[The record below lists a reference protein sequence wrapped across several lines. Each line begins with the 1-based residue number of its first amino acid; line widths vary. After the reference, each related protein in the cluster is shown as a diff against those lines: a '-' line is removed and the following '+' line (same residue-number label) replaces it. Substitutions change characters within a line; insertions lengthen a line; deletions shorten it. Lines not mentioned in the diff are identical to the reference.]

1 MKQRLLKIAKWFAIT
16 LVSIFL
22 LITAGLYFFKDE
34 ICGVVIEEVNKHLKA
49 QVSVSEVDLTFW
61 ASFPNLSVDFNN
73 VFIQDSYAKSTNR
86 DTLLFSERVR
96 LKFNPMD
103 IWNEKYT
110 VKSLEINPGT
120 IQLKVNASGEV
131 NYDILK
137 PSEDSTSSPFKFE
150 LEKVFLDQVRFSY
163 ANEATAQ
170 TYRTKVN
177 ELEMEGHFSEKQ
189 FDIHA
194 KSNLMVLKAKS
205 GEVTLLSN
213 RPAAFDIRV
222 QVDKEKGTVA
232 FPNAIVYIS
241 NLPFAVKGIVK
252 PETFNFNVK
261 SKNIQLADLANNFS
275 VQQVDDIKKF
285 EGKGKLN
292 FNLDIDGEIN
302 STSPALIDCAFGIQN
317 GNLTEPAKRINIR
330 DIHLEG
336 KYSNKGG
343 SEKEFLKLSNIRFST
358 VGGPFTGNILLT
370 KFATPHFEGNANGNL
385 SLNVVHALFRLP
397 EVENIEG
404 NVKVR
409 TDFDIKAEPR
419 EDESLSYAVNK
430 LEGDIEMAKVLV
442 KIIDDKRVFKN
453 MNGRLY
459 LRNDEAGLEQVT
471 LGIGSSDF
479 AIDGIF
485 KNIIGYLKDGSGLI
499 TDVQLKSN
507 YVDIADL
514 GTTSKEEKISD
525 GRQFV
530 LPNNIEATVFLE
542 VGKLLYE
549 GHTFK
554 KMSGNMLMG
563 NRKIHFPTLSLNNAD
578 ADLNGNLTIEER
590 SPEIFYLTTNVAT
603 NNVNFKSLFREWNNF
618 RQEVIG
624 ENNISGKAQA
634 KVYLEAPFDLRSG
647 VISKSIKSEIYIRI
661 QDGHLKNVDAFK
673 SITDNLRTSSSAKLA
688 IGPKNISLLEKKLQ
702 DLKFETL
709 ENTFIIRDG
718 KMEIPMMAIKSSA
731 LDVDVSGSHT
741 FSNQIDYRFAFRFR
755 DLKETAQVTEFGE
768 EIDDG
773 TGVMVFMRMY
783 GDLDNPTIVWDK
795 EAKKDIAKQ
804 NREEAKQDAKSILK
818 SEFGFFKND
827 STINIYQEKKQEK
840 EVLKMQFS
848 PEETIDPA
856 LQEKPKKDSKL
867 KNKLKEMQ
875 EEADKNEKEKVEWE
889 VD

>member
-1 MKQRLLKIAKWFAIT
+1 MKHRLLKIAKWFAIS

-22 LITAGLYFFKDE
+22 LITAALYFFKDD

-49 QVSVSEVDLTFW
+49 QVSVSDVDLTFW
-61 ASFPNLSVDFNN
+61 GSFPNLSVDFNN

-103 IWNEKYT
+103 IWNEKYN
-110 VKSLEINPGT
+110 VKSIEVNPGT
-120 IQLKVNASGEV
+120 IQLKVNSSGEV
-131 NYDILK
+131 NYDIMK
-137 PSEDSTSSPFKFE
+137 PSEDSASSPFKFE

-163 ANEATAQ
+163 ENEATAQ

-177 ELEMEGHFSEKQ
+177 EMELEGQFSEKQ

-194 KSNLMVLKAKS
+194 TSNLKVIKAKS

-213 RPAAFDIRV
+213 RPAALDIQV

-232 FPNAIVYIS
+232 FPNALIYIS
-241 NLPFAVKGIVK
+241 NLPFAVNGIVK
-252 PETFNFNVK
+252 PETFSFNVK
-261 SKNIQLADLANNFS
+261 SKDIQLADLANNLS

-292 FNLDIDGEIN
+292 FNLDINGEIK
-302 STSPALIDCAFGIQN
+302 STEPALIDCEFGIDN

-343 SEKEFLKLSNIRFST
+343 SEKEFLKLANIRFST
-358 VGGPFTGNILLT
+358 VGGPFTGNVLLT
-370 KFATPHFEGNANGNL
+370 KFAAPHFEGNANGNL
-385 SLNVVHALFRLP
+385 SLNIVHALFRLP

-409 TDFDIKAEPR
+409 TDFDVNMR
-419 EDESLSYAVNK
+419 LVEDVSYYDVNK
-430 LEGDIEMAKVLV
+430 LEGDVEMSNVLV
-442 KIIDDKRVFKN
+442 KIIEDKRVFKN

-459 LRNDEAGLEQVT
+459 LRNDEAGLEHVT

-479 AIDGIF
+479 SVDGVF
-485 KNIIGYLKDGSGLI
+485 KNIIGYLKDGSGLN
-499 TDVQLKSN
+499 TNVQLKSN
-507 YVDIADL
+507 FVDIADL

-530 LPNNIEATVFLE
+530 LPNNIDASVFLE
-542 VGKLLYE
+542 VGKLVYE

-554 KMSGNMLMG
+554 RMSGNMVMG
-563 NRKIHFPTLSLNNAD
+563 NRKIHFPTLTLNNAD

-624 ENNISGKAQA
+624 ENNISGQAQA

-688 IGPKNISLLEKKLQ
+688 IGSKNIALLEKKLQ

-709 ENTFIIRDG
+709 ENTLIIRNG
-718 KMEIPMMAIKSSA
+718 KMEIPLMSIKSSV

-741 FSNQIDYRFAFRFR
+741 FTNQIDYRFAFRFR
-755 DLKETAQVTEFGE
+755 DLKEANQVSEFGE

-783 GDLDNPTIVWDK
+783 GDLDDPTIVWDK
-795 EAKKDIAKQ
+795 EAKKDVAKQ

-827 STINIYQEKKQEK
+827 STVKIYQEKKQDK
-840 EVLKMQFS
+840 ETLKMQFG
-848 PEETIDPA
+848 PEETENPA
-856 LQEKPKKDSKL
+856 LIEKPKKDSKL

-875 EEADKNEKEKVEWE
+875 EEADKNKKEKVEWE